1 MNCNTV
7 CQAGLQTDIYV
18 GTWGETFN
26 QAKSSP
32 YRSERKKKKYH
43 ERSHILCGVV
53 KKIKIL
59 YLSKFVNG
67 ASLLIQW

>member
-7 CQAGLQTDIYV
+7 YQASLKTDIYV

-32 YRSERKKKKYH
+32 YRSERKDTYIYH
-43 ERSHILCGVV
+43 ERSHILCGVA
-53 KKIKIL
+53 KKNKIL
-59 YLSKFVNG
+59 YLNM
-67 ASLLIQW
+67 